1 MLFYL
6 ILIVIY
12 YIKKMLIKDAI
23 STSAFELKNNNNLNS
38 RLDSEILFSH
48 LFNISRN
55 DIFFNLNKNISDV
68 ELQQYKFLVNRRI
81 NNEPIAYIINLKEFW
96 SINFYVDRSV
106 LIPRPETEVLI
117 HLILSNLNNKN
128 KFLSILDL
136 GTGSGCILISLL
148 KELVKAKGI
157 GIDKSN
163 KAIAVAKKNSILQK
177 VDNRVLFKNVDLE
190 QIKFD
195 KKFDLIV
202 SNPPYL
208 PNVTLKNL
216 NADIKLYEPRIAL
229 QGGVQGVDFLYKIID
244 LASKILKIN
253 GLLALEIGDNQFHI
267 LAKYLNKNRF
277 KILDKYILINKQ
289 VRCLLATKL

>member
-1 MLFYL
+1 ML
-6 ILIVIY
+6 VNE
-12 YIKKMLIKDAI
+12 AI
-23 STSAFELKNNNNLNS
+23 AFAEQELKRSNNLNS
-38 RLDSEILFSH
+38 RLDSEILVSH
-48 LFNISRN
+48 LINIPRES
-55 DIFFNLNKNISDV
+55 IYSKLKENLSSNKTE
-68 ELQQYKFLVNRRI
+68 ELQKLVSRRVKK
-81 NNEPIAYIINLKEFW
+81 EPIAYILNNKEFW
-96 SINFYVDRSV
+96 STNFYVDRSV

-117 HLILSNLNNKN
+117 DLILSQISNKN
-128 KFLSILDL
+128 NYLNILDI

-157 GIDKSN
+157 GVDKST
-163 KAIAVAKKNSILQK
+163 KAIAIAKKNSISQQ
-177 VDNRVLFKNVDLE
+177 VDNRASFKNVNLE
-190 QIKFD
+190 EIKFD

-208 PNVTLKNL
+208 PDVSLKNL
-216 NADIKLYEPRIAL
+216 NLDIKLYEPKIAL
-229 QGGVQGVDFLYKIID
+229 QGGVQGVDFLCKIIS

-267 LAKYLNKNRF
+267 LATYLKKNRF

>member
-1 MLFYL
+1 ML
-6 ILIVIY
+6 VNE
-12 YIKKMLIKDAI
+12 AI
-23 STSAFELKNNNNLNS
+23 AFAEQELKRSNNLNS
-38 RLDSEILFSH
+38 RLDSEILVSH
-48 LFNISRN
+48 LINIPRES
-55 DIFFNLNKNISDV
+55 IYFKLKENLPSNKTE
-68 ELQQYKFLVNRRI
+68 ELQRLVSRRVKK
-81 NNEPIAYIINLKEFW
+81 EPIAYILNNKEFW
-96 SINFYVDRSV
+96 STNFYVDRSV

-117 HLILSNLNNKN
+117 DLILSQISNKN
-128 KFLSILDL
+128 NHLNILDI

-157 GIDKSN
+157 GVDKST
-163 KAIAVAKKNSILQK
+163 KAIAIAKKNSISQQ
-177 VDNRVLFKNVDLE
+177 VDNRTSFKNVNLE
-190 QIKFD
+190 EIKFD

-208 PNVTLKNL
+208 PDVSLKNL
-216 NADIKLYEPRIAL
+216 NSDIKLYEPKIAL
-229 QGGVQGVDFLYKIID
+229 QGGVQGVDFLYKIIG

-267 LAKYLNKNRF
+267 LAKYLKKNRF

>member
-1 MLFYL
+1 ML
-6 ILIVIY
+6 VNE
-12 YIKKMLIKDAI
+12 AI
-23 STSAFELKNNNNLNS
+23 AFAEQELKRSNNLNS
-38 RLDSEILFSH
+38 RLDSEILVSH
-48 LFNISRN
+48 LINIPRES
-55 DIFFNLNKNISDV
+55 IYSKLKENLPSNKTE
-68 ELQQYKFLVNRRI
+68 ELQKLVSRRVKK
-81 NNEPIAYIINLKEFW
+81 EPIAYILNNKEFW
-96 SINFYVDRSV
+96 STNFYVDRSV

-117 HLILSNLNNKN
+117 DLILSQISNKN
-128 KFLSILDL
+128 DYLNILDI

-157 GIDKSN
+157 GVDKST
-163 KAIAVAKKNSILQK
+163 KAIAIAKKNSISQQ
-177 VDNRVLFKNVDLE
+177 VDNRASFKNVNLE
-190 QIKFD
+190 EIKFD

-208 PNVTLKNL
+208 PDVSLKNL
-216 NADIKLYEPRIAL
+216 NLDIKLYEPKIAL
-229 QGGVQGVDFLYKIID
+229 QGGVQGVDFLCKIIN

-267 LAKYLNKNRF
+267 LATYLKKNRF

>member
-1 MLFYL
+1 ML
-6 ILIVIY
+6 VN
-12 YIKKMLIKDAI
+12 DAI
-23 STSAFELKNNNNLNS
+23 AFAEQELKRSNNLNS
-38 RLDSEILFSH
+38 RLDSEILVSH
-48 LFNISRN
+48 LINIPRES
-55 DIFFNLNKNISDV
+55 IYSKLKENLPSNKTE
-68 ELQQYKFLVNRRI
+68 ELQKLVSRRVKK
-81 NNEPIAYIINLKEFW
+81 EPIAYILNNKEFW
-96 SINFYVDRSV
+96 STNFYVDRSV

-117 HLILSNLNNKN
+117 DLILSQISNKN
-128 KFLSILDL
+128 NYLNILDI

-157 GIDKSN
+157 GVDKST
-163 KAIAVAKKNSILQK
+163 KAIAIAKKNSISQQ
-177 VDNRVLFKNVDLE
+177 VDNRASFKNVNLE
-190 QIKFD
+190 EIKFD

-208 PNVTLKNL
+208 PDVSLKNL
-216 NADIKLYEPRIAL
+216 NLDIKLYEPKIAL
-229 QGGVQGVDFLYKIID
+229 QGGVQGVDFLCKIIN

-267 LAKYLNKNRF
+267 LATYLKKNRF

>member
-1 MLFYL
+1 ML
-6 ILIVIY
+6 VN
-12 YIKKMLIKDAI
+12 DAI
-23 STSAFELKNNNNLNS
+23 AFAEQELTRSNNLNS
-38 RLDSEILFSH
+38 RLDSEILVSY
-48 LFNISRN
+48 LINIPREIIYSKLK
-55 DIFFNLNKNISDV
+55 DNLPSNKTE
-68 ELQQYKFLVNRRI
+68 ELQKLVSRRVKK
-81 NNEPIAYIINLKEFW
+81 EPIAYILNNKEFW
-96 SINFYVDRSV
+96 STNFYVDRSV

-117 HLILSNLNNKN
+117 DLILSKINYKQNYLN
-128 KFLSILDL
+128 ILDI

-148 KELVKAKGI
+148 KELINAKGI
-157 GIDKSN
+157 GVDKSS
-163 KAIAVAKKNSILQK
+163 KAITIAKKNSISQK
-177 VDNRVLFKNVDLE
+177 VDNRALFKNVNLE
-190 QIKFD
+190 EIKFD

-208 PNVTLKNL
+208 PDVSLKNL
-216 NADIKLYEPRIAL
+216 NSDIKLYEPKIAL

-253 GLLALEIGDNQFHI
+253 GLLGLEIGDNQFHI